1 MIFSATTTHA
11 LSAMA
16 CVAEQ
21 GSEEPAL
28 GRDLA
33 RRIGL
38 PAHYL
43 SKVLAT
49 LARSGLLTA
58 SRGAR
63 GGYRLARPASRIRL
77 IEVVLPFEGQRAR
90 PGCLLRPG
98 KPCRDS
104 RACSAHAAWGEA
116 KRTFADFL
124 EKRTVADIQG
134 GAPGFATKQ
143 PRRRVRQRAAAA
155 HRGSSPARRGRAS

>member
-16 CVAEQ
+16 CMAEQ

-63 GGYRLARPASRIRL
+63 R
-77 IEVVLPFEGQRAR
+77 
-90 PGCLLRPG
+90 
-98 KPCRDS
+98 
-104 RACSAHAAWGEA
+104 
-116 KRTFADFL
+116 
-124 EKRTVADIQG
+124 
-134 GAPGFATKQ
+134 
-143 PRRRVRQRAAAA
+143 
-155 HRGSSPARRGRAS
+155 